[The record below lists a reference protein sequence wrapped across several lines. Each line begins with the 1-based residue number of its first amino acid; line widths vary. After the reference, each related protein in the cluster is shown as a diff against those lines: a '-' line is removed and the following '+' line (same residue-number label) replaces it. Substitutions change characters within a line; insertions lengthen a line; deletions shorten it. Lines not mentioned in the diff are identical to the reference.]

1 MRRIVSLWLPQW
13 PIDRYSRASRGIRA
27 SSESKAAP
35 SAEAVFALTETA
47 QQTQRLY
54 AVGAPARALGLVA
67 GMTLAEARA
76 IHPAILTDTANP
88 AADASALEALA
99 RYLVRYTPLV
109 APDGRDGILMDVT
122 GCPHLFGGE
131 RAMLTDITKRLARA
145 GITSCA
151 AMAETVGAAWALA
164 RYKAGSIVDKGTSLD
179 TIAPLPVRALRLD
192 DDTSLML
199 NRLGLK
205 TIGSITGLPR
215 AALARRFRGNPA
227 KAVTELLEKLDQAI
241 GRRDEPIS
249 PLTPLPEWQ
258 VKQAFME
265 PAQHLE
271 QVELALAALTEDL
284 CLVLAGGERGARRLR
299 LDAYRVDGTVQ
310 SLRVGL
316 TRPSRDKAHMLRL
329 FAEKLAGLDAG
340 FGFDLLTLSALESER
355 LMSAQVGDI
364 RQEEAHSTA
373 LLMDRLAARL
383 GPGAV
388 LRLRHN
394 VSHLP
399 ERAQTVTTQG
409 SRTLEAGELGW
420 DHCPTTTAP
429 RPLRLLP
436 RPEPVDVLSAVP
448 EGAPRSFRWRRVE
461 HRVVKAEGPERIAN
475 EWWTQADDR
484 TRDYYRVE
492 VAGGSRFW
500 LFRRGLYAVPGVR
513 VGESE
518 LPDWFLHGFF
528 A

>member
-1 MRRIVSLWLPQW
+1 MRRIISLWLPQW
-13 PIDRYSRASRGIRA
+13 PIDRYSRANNNTRQ
-27 SSESKAAP
+27 
-35 SAEAVFALTETA
+35 AETVFALTETT

-54 AVGAPARALGLVA
+54 AVGPAARALGLTA

-76 IHPAILTDTANP
+76 IHPAIITDTATP
-88 AADASALEALA
+88 AADAAALEALA

-109 APDGRDGILMDVT
+109 ALDGRDGILMDVT

-131 RAMLTDITKRLARA
+131 QAMLTDIKNRLARA
-145 GITSCA
+145 GITACA

-179 TIAPLPVRALRLD
+179 AITPLPVRALRLD
-192 DDTSLML
+192 DATSLML

-205 TIGSITGLPR
+205 TIGSITELPR
-215 AALARRFRGNPA
+215 AALARRFRGNPT
-227 KAVTELLEKLDQAI
+227 KAVTELLERLDQTL
-241 GRRDEPIS
+241 GRREEPIN

-271 QVELALAALTEDL
+271 QVELALTALVDDL
-284 CLVLAGGERGARRLR
+284 CLVLAEGERGARRLR

-310 SLRVGL
+310 SLRIGL

-329 FAEKLAGLDAG
+329 FNEKLVDLEAG

-355 LMSAQVGDI
+355 LMPAQVGDL

-394 VSHLP
+394 ASHLP

-409 SRTLEAGELGW
+409 SRTLHAGELGW
-420 DHCPTTTAP
+420 AHCPTTTAP

-461 HRVVKAEGPERIAN
+461 HRVVRAEGPERIAN

-492 VAGGSRFW
+492 VTGGSRFW
-500 LFRRGLYAVPGVR
+500 LFRRGLYAVPNVR
-513 VGESE
+513 PSESE

>member
-1 MRRIVSLWLPQW
+1 MGP
-13 PIDRYSRASRGIRA
+13 
-27 SSESKAAP
+27 K
-35 SAEAVFALTETA
+35 
-47 QQTQRLY
+47 
-54 AVGAPARALGLVA
+54 ARALGLTA

-76 IHPAILTDTANP
+76 IHPAILTDAANP

-109 APDGRDGILMDVT
+109 ALDGRDGILMDVT

-131 RAMLTDITKRLARA
+131 SAMLSDIKGRLARA
-145 GITSCA
+145 GITACA

-164 RYKAGSIVDKGTSLD
+164 RYKTDNRAGSIVNKGTSLAA
-179 TIAPLPVRALRLD
+179 ISPLPVRALRLD
-192 DDTSLML
+192 DATSLML

-205 TIGSITGLPR
+205 TIGSITSLPR

-227 KAVTELLEKLDQAI
+227 RAVTELLEKLDQAL

-271 QVELALAALTEDL
+271 QVELALDALAEDL
-284 CLVLAGGERGARRLR
+284 CLVLAEGERGARRLR

-310 SLRVGL
+310 SILVGL

-329 FAEKLAGLDAG
+329 FNEKLAGLEAG

-355 LMSAQVGDI
+355 LMPAQVGDL

-394 VSHLP
+394 ASHLP

-409 SRTLEAGELGW
+409 SRTLGADELGW
-420 DHCPTTTAP
+420 AHCPTTTAP

-461 HRVVKAEGPERIAN
+461 HRVVRAEGPERIAN

-492 VAGGSRFW
+492 VTGGSRFW
-500 LFRRGLYAVPGVR
+500 LFRRGLYAVPGIR
-513 VGESE
+513 PGEGD

>member
-13 PIDRYSRASRGIRA
+13 PIDRYSRASNNTQQ
-27 SSESKAAP
+27 
-35 SAEAVFALTETA
+35 AETIFALTETT

-54 AVGAPARALGLVA
+54 AVGPAARALGLTA

-76 IHPAILTDTANP
+76 IHTTIITDTANP
-88 AADASALEALA
+88 AADAAALEALA

-109 APDGRDGILMDVT
+109 ALDGRDGILMDVT

-131 RAMLTDITKRLARA
+131 RAMLADIKNRLARA
-145 GITSCA
+145 GITACA

-164 RYKAGSIVDKGTSLD
+164 RYKAGSIVDKGSSLD
-179 TIAPLPVRALRLD
+179 AISPLPVRALRLD
-192 DDTSLML
+192 DATSLML

-205 TIGSITGLPR
+205 TIGSITELPR

-227 KAVTELLEKLDQAI
+227 KAVTELLERLDQTL
-241 GRRDEPIS
+241 GRREEPIS

-271 QVELALAALTEDL
+271 QVELALTALVDDL
-284 CLVLAGGERGARRLR
+284 CLVLAEGERGARRLR

-310 SLRVGL
+310 SLRIGL

-329 FAEKLAGLDAG
+329 FNEKLAGLDAG

-355 LMSAQVGDI
+355 LMPAQVGDL

-394 VSHLP
+394 ASHLP
-399 ERAQTVTTQG
+399 ERAQTVTTQSG
-409 SRTLEAGELGW
+409 RTLDTSELGW
-420 DHCPTTTAP
+420 NHCPTTTAP

-448 EGAPRSFRWRRVE
+448 EGAPRTFRWRRVE
-461 HRVVKAEGPERIAN
+461 HRVVRAEGPERIAN

-492 VAGGSRFW
+492 VTGGSRFW

-513 VGESE
+513 PGESE

>member
-1 MRRIVSLWLPQW
+1 MGP
-13 PIDRYSRASRGIRA
+13 
-27 SSESKAAP
+27 K
-35 SAEAVFALTETA
+35 
-47 QQTQRLY
+47 
-54 AVGAPARALGLVA
+54 ARALGLTA

-76 IHPAILTDTANP
+76 IHPAILTDAANP
-88 AADASALEALA
+88 AADAAALEALA

-109 APDGRDGILMDVT
+109 ALDGRDGILMDVT

-131 RAMLTDITKRLARA
+131 RTMLSDIKGRLARA
-145 GITSCA
+145 GITACA

-164 RYKAGSIVDKGTSLD
+164 RYKTDNRAGSIVDKGTSL
-179 TIAPLPVRALRLD
+179 TAISPLPVRALRLD
-192 DDTSLML
+192 DATSLML

-205 TIGSITGLPR
+205 SIGSITSLPR

-227 KAVTELLEKLDQAI
+227 KAVTELLEKLDQAL

-271 QVELALAALTEDL
+271 QVELALDALTEDL
-284 CLVLAGGERGARRLR
+284 CLVLAEGERGARRLQ

-310 SLRVGL
+310 SLLVGL

-329 FAEKLAGLDAG
+329 FAEKLANLDAG

-355 LMSAQVGDI
+355 LMPAQVGDL

-394 VSHLP
+394 ASHLP

-409 SRTLEAGELGW
+409 SRTLGADELGW
-420 DHCPTTTAP
+420 DHCPTTTTAP

-492 VAGGSRFW
+492 VTGGSRFW
-500 LFRRGLYAVPGVR
+500 LFRRGLYTVPSVR
-513 VGESE
+513 PGESD